1 MTRSFCSYHHRTL
14 LVTTPAGILTL
25 RSSSHLTVNMNNN
38 SLEDVFDQLDQE
50 MNGGI
55 QPSHA
60 DRKFRELLI
69 SMVRWHEAQTSAVD
83 KIAHDLNDLNE
94 RLLEETQEHEKLQ
107 KLLLEEKKERKEG
120 EAKLKKQIED
130 FETRIRGGLAATR
143 GA

>member
-1 MTRSFCSYHHRTL
+1 
-14 LVTTPAGILTL
+14 
-25 RSSSHLTVNMNNN
+25 MNNN

-107 KLLLEEKKERKEG
+107 KTPSRGKEG
-120 EAKLKKQIED
+120 TQ
-130 FETRIRGGLAATR
+130 RRGGQAQKTD
-143 GA
+143 